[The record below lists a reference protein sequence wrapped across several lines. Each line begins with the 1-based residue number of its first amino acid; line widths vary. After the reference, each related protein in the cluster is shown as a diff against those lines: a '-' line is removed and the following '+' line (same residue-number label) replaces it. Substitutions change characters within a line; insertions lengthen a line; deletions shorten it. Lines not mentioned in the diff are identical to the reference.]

1 MSRSL
6 RRLSAAL
13 IGLAVIAAL
22 LGLSTSAALGSA
34 PAPQPKDP
42 SFGTRTKAKVVPGH
56 YIVALKD
63 SVANPEKL
71 AENQVDQQD
80 GKLGVVFSSAL
91 KGYAAKLSKDAVEA
105 LREDPRVRYVVP
117 DYELHAQAQTIPTG
131 IERILATKNP
141 TADIDGTD
149 DQRVNA
155 NVAVIDTGV
164 DAKHPDLSVVSS
176 VDCTAETNGGL
187 LFPLGVNADSKGNI
201 WVADTAQHRVEEFNS
216 KGEYLTQIGKPGSEL
231 GKFIGPEDVAVDATG
246 NVWVADTN
254 NARIQEFEPSGKFL
268 QTFGGWGSEP
278 GTFGYPYGPR
288 GIAIDA
294 KGNAWVTSGGK
305 YSLQKFSPEGKV
317 LKTFSIG
324 SKSGEFEY
332 PTGIAFDAK
341 GNVWVADSK
350 NHRIQELDYEGKF
363 LFEFG
368 KFGSSNGL
376 FHWPS
381 DVAFDAA
388 GNIFVADSENYRVQ
402 KFEPNGKYLTQFGAK
417 GSGPGQFI
425 EEGPTG
431 LAINSEG
438 SIFVSDP
445 SNDRVEKWSSAS
457 TPAFLQEFG
466 WPGCIESPSAGTYAS
481 HATHVAGTIGAI
493 DNGEGVAGVAPGARI
508 WSVRVLNRNGSGL
521 LSWIAAGVDWATAT
535 REDKDPNNDIE
546 VANMSIGGFVP
557 KASAKPIDDAI
568 SGYEEGGKHIPGA
581 VDEGVVMVVA
591 AGNEG
596 GAITEGEYEA
606 IPAAN
611 PDAITVAALADT
623 DGKAGGVGPGECYD
637 DAGTVRR
644 VNTDDSLTWFTNYG
658 PEVDIT
664 APGLCILSTWP
675 GGGYETISGTSMAT
689 PHVAGGAA
697 LLASQSKPESKKDV
711 EAIRN
716 QLVEGGSLNFKYP
729 NPSPAPLLYAGGTPL
744 SEPEAITGGTSG
756 VIGLKATLHGGVQ
769 PRSKSVEYK
778 FEIGTTTK
786 YGTSWPAA
794 PKTITAGTGFTRV
807 SQEVTGLMADTT
819 YHYRLYATSGGKAI
833 EGKDGEFTTP
843 PFATTTAAT
852 IFTESE
858 ATLNGSAD
866 FSVLPS
872 KPATTYEFEYGT
884 TGAYGS
890 KVAAETS
897 GTSLVRAH
905 AYLDKFKLQRTTV
918 YHYRF
923 VAKNEYGT
931 FYGHDVRFRT
941 AGWFRQEMSEAFKET
956 KGPDDV
962 SCVSA
967 TRCIG
972 VESREENA
980 YEWNGETWSTRAVPA
995 KSGSRDVDC
1004 ASATACMAI
1013 GSGGKGVSA
1022 MWWDGKSWTDVSPSL
1037 ATKVE
1042 QFGTIEA
1049 LDCPAANQCFAV
1061 GQYSINGYVST
1072 PPEYLLL
1079 RWDGTSW
1086 SKLAAPEVEPRP
1098 ENAFSNLVQDI
1109 SCPSASE
1116 CLTIGWVPLRW
1127 DGTKWSQANAPAGFG
1142 HDGVLS
1148 CSGPGDCVAVRYLVE
1163 EYVLL
1168 GNAAMHWNG
1177 KEWTSLPDL
1186 GEVTPPGTRTMVLR
1200 SISCSAEGS
1209 CSAVGLAWRPR
1220 EGYFYYEEPVVVRW
1234 DGSQWS
1240 AEYIDDASRTF
1251 PTGEHALTSV
1261 SCVSSGRCLAVG
1273 RSYAPAYGD
1282 YPLVA
1287 TYNYSSPTAIT
1298 DAATVAGAGSL
1309 QLHAS
1314 VNPNAYETTYQFEY
1328 GETSAYGSKVPA
1340 TALGIGAGHQ
1350 NVQVGQ
1356 AVTLPKTGASIHF
1369 RVVASNEKGTS
1380 YGSDLATPS
1389 ASTEAAAN
1397 VEASKATLQGSVNPQ
1412 GFSTGYQFEYVD
1424 NAAYNSKAENPY
1436 SAGSIVPAEPAQ
1448 IGAGKSSTK
1457 VGQLISGLKGKT
1469 TYHYRLVA
1477 LGEGGTTYGEDQTFT
1492 THRVDRPTLAFAF
1505 GSAGT
1510 GNGQFTSPRGIAIDS
1525 KGNAFIADYS
1535 SSTLARI
1542 EQFNS
1547 KGEYLSQFGSWGTGN
1562 GQFKSLGGIAID
1574 SEDNLYLLD
1583 VGNRRVEKFNN
1594 KGEYLSQFKILQSF
1608 EPSGIALSGK
1618 GNLWVLDAEE
1628 GPLKY
1633 TTTGQF
1639 LGQAS
1644 SEGTG
1649 DGKYNVPREGIAAD
1663 ADGNIWITDT
1673 NNGRIEKFSPKGE
1686 FLAKFGALGT
1696 GDGQFKA
1703 PRGIAI
1709 DPKGVLWVADTA
1721 NSRIEEVFGEGEYV
1735 EQFGSLGS
1743 GEGQFKSPTY
1753 MAADAEGRLWIID
1766 SENKRVEV
1774 LKQAAAHKAETT
1786 SVSALGRTKATLNA
1800 QVNPE
1805 GAATSYQFEY
1815 GTSQAYGS
1823 LAPAAPKSIGSGST
1837 PVKVAETLA
1846 GLKPATTYYYRVVAT
1861 SGETT
1866 TYGEDRHFATPALPS
1881 DPSAKWRIAGK
1892 SLGELGASEASF
1904 SVSGSFTIAIPSYG
1918 NMLFNCTESGTGKIS
1933 GAQSLEEK
1941 LTLNCTVAGTS
1952 CKREFKLG
1960 TWTGTL
1966 SGGLTPEPKNIIFE
1980 GCPFEGL
1987 KVTFSLPATIPVDV
2001 GTEAVKLPVSASFT
2015 GAFGTHP
2022 IYYTSVSTWEGA
2034 SYFGQSFGYES
2045 GGPEATSQAATA
2057 LKPTSATLNGT
2068 VNPLGTQSSY
2078 FFEYGP
2084 TTSYGTT
2091 GPAAG
2096 ASAGA
2101 GTEALA
2107 RSQSISGLVPEST
2120 YHFRILATNPK
2131 GITYGKDLTFTTAAN
2146 AAPSYQSSFGA
2157 LGSENGKLKAPADVA
2172 VDASGN
2178 TWVIDKSNNRVQKFN
2193 SAGAY
2198 VSQFGTAG
2206 TGNGQFNRPTS
2217 IAIGPSG
2224 NLWVTDSANNRVQ
2237 KFNSA
2242 GTYVSQ
2248 FGAAGT
2254 ENGQFAEPEAI
2265 AADAKGNL
2273 WVCDTKNGRI
2283 EEFSEAGA
2291 FIQAVGSK
2299 GTGAGQFGKCTGID
2313 IGPSGKVWAAD
2324 WEGNRVNV
2332 FSEAGAFLFSFGS
2345 EGTGVGQFKHPD
2357 GVEIDSKGN
2366 VWVGDE
2372 GNNRVQEFTQAGV
2385 YFAKFGSAGSEAGKF
2400 SLASPI
2406 GIATDGVGN
2415 LWVTDSANNRV
2426 QRWSIPGYAPSYQ
2439 SSFGVVGSENG
2450 KLKAPADVLVDGAGN
2465 TWVVDKSNNRVQKFN
2480 SAGTYVSQFGTFGAG
2495 NGQFNRPTSIAI
2507 GEEGELFVTDAGN
2520 NRVQRFNLEGK
2531 YLGQFGTKGVENGQ
2545 FEEPESIAVSSS
2557 GLLFV
2562 CDTKNSRI
2570 EEFSET
2576 GTFIRVIGSKGTGP
2590 GQFGKC
2596 TGIDTGSDGRVYAG
2610 DWEGNRVNVF
2620 DVKGTFLFSI
2630 GSEGSGDGQ
2639 LKHPDA
2645 VEVDNKGNIFV
2656 GDEGGNRVE
2665 QFNPAGEFL
2674 TRFGSAGTGAGQ
2686 FAFALPFGITTDN
2699 VGNLWVADPG
2709 NNRVQKWAYT
2719 P

>member
-1 MSRSL
+1 MYKLMTVAFAVIFLTCVSMVTALPAASASSAVD
-6 RRLSAAL
+6 SAA
-13 IGLAVIAAL
+13 GSTTAASRGSGVI
-22 LGLSTSAALGSA
+22 
-34 PAPQPKDP
+34 
-42 SFGTRTKAKVVPGH
+42 PGQ
-56 YIVALKD
+56 YIVVLKD
-63 SVANPEKL
+63 SVSNPGRV
-71 AENQVDQQD
+71 AERQSENSDADVLD
-80 GKLGVVFSSAL
+80 VYHSAL
-91 KGYAAKLSKDAVEA
+91 KGYAAKLDRSEVKQLAQERIVA
-105 LREDPRVRYVVP
+105 YVQP
-117 DYELHAQAQTIPTG
+117 DYMGEVESQTTPTG
-131 IERILATKNP
+131 VSRVFASHNSAL
-141 TADIDGTD
+141 DIDEVD
-149 DQRVNA
+149 DVRVDT
-155 NVAVIDTGV
+155 NVAVFDTGIS
-164 DAKHPDLSVVSS
+164 ASHPDLNVVSQ
-176 VDCTAETNGGL
+176 VNCTQGTPPKCAEGG
-187 LFPLGVNADSKGNI
+187 
-201 WVADTAQHRVEEFNS
+201 E
-216 KGEYLTQIGKPGSEL
+216 
-231 GKFIGPEDVAVDATG
+231 
-246 NVWVADTN
+246 
-254 NARIQEFEPSGKFL
+254 
-268 QTFGGWGSEP
+268 
-278 GTFGYPYGPR
+278 
-288 GIAIDA
+288 GIHVH
-294 KGNAWVTSGGK
+294 G
-305 YSLQKFSPEGKV
+305 
-317 LKTFSIG
+317 
-324 SKSGEFEY
+324 
-332 PTGIAFDAK
+332 
-341 GNVWVADSK
+341 
-350 NHRIQELDYEGKF
+350 
-363 LFEFG
+363 
-368 KFGSSNGL
+368 
-376 FHWPS
+376 
-381 DVAFDAA
+381 
-388 GNIFVADSENYRVQ
+388 
-402 KFEPNGKYLTQFGAK
+402 
-417 GSGPGQFI
+417 
-425 EEGPTG
+425 
-431 LAINSEG
+431 
-438 SIFVSDP
+438 
-445 SNDRVEKWSSAS
+445 
-457 TPAFLQEFG
+457 
-466 WPGCIESPSAGTYAS
+466 
-481 HATHVAGTIGAI
+481 THVAGIIGAI
-493 DNGEGVAGVAPGARI
+493 DNGLGVVGVAPGVRL
-508 WSVRVLNRNGSGL
+508 WSVKVIDDAGSGTM
-521 LSWIAAGVDWATAT
+521 SKYIAGIDWATAT
-535 REDKDPNNDIE
+535 RKDANGSNDIE
-546 VANMSIGGFVP
+546 VGNSSLGFP
-557 KASAKPIDDAI
+557 ASETEAPALHAALLASVEAGI
-568 SGYEEGGKHIPGA
+568 
-581 VDEGVVMVVA
+581 VQVVA
-591 AGNEG
+591 AGN
-596 GAITEGEYEA
+596 ASLDASKLVT
-606 IPAAN
+606 PADDSN
-611 PDAITVAALADT
+611 VITVSALTDFDGMPGGEGKPSCASGSDDT
-623 DGKAGGVGPGECYD
+623 LASFSNFGSV
-637 DAGTVRR
+637 
-644 VNTDDSLTWFTNYG
+644 
-658 PEVDIT
+658 VDIA
-664 APGLCILSTWP
+664 APGVCILSTIP
-675 GGGYETISGTSMAT
+675 GGGYQTFSGTSMAS
-689 PHVAGGAA
+689 PHVAGAA
-697 LLASQSKPESKKDV
+697 AILAGKDKPESKKDV
-711 EAIRN
+711 EGIKKTLEN
-716 QLVEGGSLNFKYP
+716 EGRLAEERGISNWTDTSGDGVKE
-729 NPSPAPLLYAGGTPL
+729 PLLYVGGFPL
-744 SEPEAITGGTSG
+744 
-756 VIGLKATLHGGVQ
+756 
-769 PRSKSVEYK
+769 
-778 FEIGTTTK
+778 
-786 YGTSWPAA
+786 
-794 PKTITAGTGFTRV
+794 
-807 SQEVTGLMADTT
+807 
-819 YHYRLYATSGGKAI
+819 
-833 EGKDGEFTTP
+833 
-843 PFATTTAAT
+843 
-852 IFTESE
+852 
-858 ATLNGSAD
+858 
-866 FSVLPS
+866 
-872 KPATTYEFEYGT
+872 
-884 TGAYGS
+884 
-890 KVAAETS
+890 
-897 GTSLVRAH
+897 
-905 AYLDKFKLQRTTV
+905 
-918 YHYRF
+918 
-923 VAKNEYGT
+923 
-931 FYGHDVRFRT
+931 
-941 AGWFRQEMSEAFKET
+941 
-956 KGPDDV
+956 
-962 SCVSA
+962 
-967 TRCIG
+967 
-972 VESREENA
+972 
-980 YEWNGETWSTRAVPA
+980 
-995 KSGSRDVDC
+995 
-1004 ASATACMAI
+1004 
-1013 GSGGKGVSA
+1013 
-1022 MWWDGKSWTDVSPSL
+1022 
-1037 ATKVE
+1037 
-1042 QFGTIEA
+1042 
-1049 LDCPAANQCFAV
+1049 
-1061 GQYSINGYVST
+1061 
-1072 PPEYLLL
+1072 
-1079 RWDGTSW
+1079 
-1086 SKLAAPEVEPRP
+1086 
-1098 ENAFSNLVQDI
+1098 
-1109 SCPSASE
+1109 PSAS
-1116 CLTIGWVPLRW
+1116 TVPASAIGPYE
-1127 DGTKWSQANAPAGFG
+1127 TT
-1142 HDGVLS
+1142 LS
-1148 CSGPGDCVAVRYLVE
+1148 G
-1163 EYVLL
+1163 
-1168 GNAAMHWNG
+1168 
-1177 KEWTSLPDL
+1177 
-1186 GEVTPPGTRTMVLR
+1186 
-1200 SISCSAEGS
+1200 
-1209 CSAVGLAWRPR
+1209 
-1220 EGYFYYEEPVVVRW
+1220 
-1234 DGSQWS
+1234 
-1240 AEYIDDASRTF
+1240 
-1251 PTGEHALTSV
+1251 
-1261 SCVSSGRCLAVG
+1261 
-1273 RSYAPAYGD
+1273 
-1282 YPLVA
+1282 
-1287 TYNYSSPTAIT
+1287 
-1298 DAATVAGAGSL
+1298 
-1309 QLHAS
+1309 S
-1314 VNPNAYETTYQFEY
+1314 VNPQGVSTTYQFEY
-1328 GETSAYGSKVPA
+1328 G
-1340 TALGIGAGHQ
+1340 
-1350 NVQVGQ
+1350 
-1356 AVTLPKTGASIHF
+1356 KT
-1369 RVVASNEKGTS
+1369 TS
-1380 YGSDLATPS
+1380 YGKTIPAGPKSVGSGFESVSVSEKLTGL
-1389 ASTEAAAN
+1389 EAH
-1397 VEASKATLQGSVNPQ
+1397 
-1412 GFSTGYQFEYVD
+1412 
-1424 NAAYNSKAENPY
+1424 
-1436 SAGSIVPAEPAQ
+1436 
-1448 IGAGKSSTK
+1448 
-1457 VGQLISGLKGKT
+1457 T
-1469 TYHYRLVA
+1469 TYHFRLKA
-1477 LGEGGTTYGEDQTFT
+1477 TNADGTTKTEDRTFT
-1492 THRVDRPTLAFAF
+1492 TPRDVQPPTLAFAF
-1505 GSAGT
+1505 GSSGT